1 MNGGDSHTGYTEVED
16 DEDLTSNGSGSN
28 GHDQAQSSDPAWPT
42 LAQAAY
48 HGLAGEVVA
57 RLLPN
62 TESDPAAL
70 LLQYLTSFGNAVGR
84 QPYYLVERTR
94 HFCNLF
100 VVLIG
105 STAKA
110 RKGTAAERIRTIFEV
125 ADHGWVNNRT
135 QGGASSGEGVI
146 WAVRDPI
153 WSLRKGEQVLSDE
166 GVADKRLLLDEREFF
181 QPLAVMQREVNI
193 LSRVLRDAYDCR
205 PMLATLTKNSPAR
218 ATEAFVS
225 IIGHITLDE
234 LRDMLDRTSMANG
247 FANRFLFAC
256 VRRSKLLP
264 DGGAPDDEAA
274 GKLGAATL
282 EALTAARTCERIC
295 MTDAAAQHWRQI
307 YPQLSREQS
316 GLFGAIVARAEAQTI
331 GWR

>member
-110 RKGTAAERIRTIFEV
+110 RKGTAADARR
-125 ADHGWVNNRT
+125 
-135 QGGASSGEGVI
+135 
-146 WAVRDPI
+146 
-153 WSLRKGEQVLSDE
+153 
-166 GVADKRLLLDEREFF
+166 
-181 QPLAVMQREVNI
+181 
-193 LSRVLRDAYDCR
+193 LSRCVGKRRRSLYRSDRDQ
-205 PMLATLTKNSPAR
+205 PGSPAPR
-218 ATEAFVS
+218 
-225 IIGHITLDE
+225 
-234 LRDMLDRTSMANG
+234 R
-247 FANRFLFAC
+247 
-256 VRRSKLLP
+256 RRS
-264 DGGAPDDEAA
+264 
-274 GKLGAATL
+274 
-282 EALTAARTCERIC
+282 
-295 MTDAAAQHWRQI
+295 AAA
-307 YPQLSREQS
+307 SR
-316 GLFGAIVARAEAQTI
+316 TH
-331 GWR
+331 

>member
-125 ADHGWVNNRT
+125 ADPRLGR
-135 QGGASSGEGVI
+135 QPRAGRSIERRRRDLGGA
-146 WAVRDPI
+146 
-153 WSLRKGEQVLSDE
+153 
-166 GVADKRLLLDEREFF
+166 
-181 QPLAVMQREVNI
+181 
-193 LSRVLRDAYDCR
+193 
-205 PMLATLTKNSPAR
+205 
-218 ATEAFVS
+218 
-225 IIGHITLDE
+225 
-234 LRDMLDRTSMANG
+234 
-247 FANRFLFAC
+247 
-256 VRRSKLLP
+256 
-264 DGGAPDDEAA
+264 
-274 GKLGAATL
+274 
-282 EALTAARTCERIC
+282 
-295 MTDAAAQHWRQI
+295 
-307 YPQLSREQS
+307 
-316 GLFGAIVARAEAQTI
+316 
-331 GWR
+331 

>member
-125 ADHGWVNNRT
+125 ADPRLGR
-135 QGGASSGEGVI
+135 QPRAGRSIERRRRDLGG
-146 WAVRDPI
+146 P
-153 WSLRKGEQVLSDE
+153 
-166 GVADKRLLLDEREFF
+166 
-181 QPLAVMQREVNI
+181 
-193 LSRVLRDAYDCR
+193 
-205 PMLATLTKNSPAR
+205 
-218 ATEAFVS
+218 
-225 IIGHITLDE
+225 
-234 LRDMLDRTSMANG
+234 
-247 FANRFLFAC
+247 
-256 VRRSKLLP
+256 
-264 DGGAPDDEAA
+264 
-274 GKLGAATL
+274 
-282 EALTAARTCERIC
+282 
-295 MTDAAAQHWRQI
+295 
-307 YPQLSREQS
+307 
-316 GLFGAIVARAEAQTI
+316 
-331 GWR
+331 